1 MTVSM
6 FWEVAFANGET
17 VAYRRTQM
25 ENKGQ
30 SVEKGLLVID
40 SSEMKFRQVCFLFM
54 PSSFLH
60 LHPFLKFF
68 LCYLHIRTSG
78 IGLPAPAIG
87 SRDLPAENILFN
99 GKI

>member
-6 FWEVAFANGET
+6 FWEVAFANRET

-87 SRDLPAENILFN
+87 SRDFPAENILFN